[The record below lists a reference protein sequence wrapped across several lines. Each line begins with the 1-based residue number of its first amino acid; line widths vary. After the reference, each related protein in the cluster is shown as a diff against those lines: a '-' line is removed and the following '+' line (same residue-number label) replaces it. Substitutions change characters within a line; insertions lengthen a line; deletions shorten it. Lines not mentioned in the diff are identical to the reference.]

1 MSILKVIKRVIMI
14 CEEYNKPVNDIDV
27 VDIDLVDGL
36 LLVSLENG
44 TNFSLAYRFMTV
56 GELTDKVISACKWGE

>member
-1 MSILKVIKRVIMI
+1 MSILKVIKRVIMV
-14 CEEYNKPVNDIDV
+14 CEEYNKSVNDID
-27 VDIDLVDGL
+27 IVDGL

-56 GELTDKVISACKWGE
+56 EQITDKVISACKWGE

>member
-1 MSILKVIKRVIMI
+1 MSILKVIKRVIMV
-14 CEEYNKPVNDIDV
+14 CEEYNKSVA
-27 VDIDLVDGL
+27 DIDLIDGL

>member
-1 MSILKVIKRVIMI
+1 MSILKVIKRVIMV
-14 CEEYNKPVNDIDV
+14 CEEYNKTVD
-27 VDIDLVDGL
+27 DIDLIDGL

-56 GELTDKVISACKWGE
+56 DEITDKVISACKWGE

>member
-1 MSILKVIKRVIMI
+1 MSILGVIKRVIMI
-14 CEEYNKPVNDIDV
+14 CEEYNKTVD
-27 VDIDLVDGL
+27 DIDLIDGL

-56 GELTDKVISACKWGE
+56 EEITDKVISACKWSE

>member
-1 MSILKVIKRVIMI
+1 MSILKVIKRVIMV
-14 CEEYNKPVNDIDV
+14 CEEYNKSVNDIDL
-27 VDIDLVDGL
+27 IDGL

-56 GELTDKVISACKWGE
+56 EEITDKVISACKWGE

>member
-1 MSILKVIKRVIMI
+1 MSILKVIKTVIMV
-14 CEEYNKPVNDIDV
+14 CEEYNKSVN
-27 VDIDLVDGL
+27 DIDLVDGL

-56 GELTDKVISACKWGE
+56 EEITDKVISACKWGD

>member
-1 MSILKVIKRVIMI
+1 MSMSILKVIKKVIMV
-14 CEEYNKPVNDIDV
+14 CNVYNKDV

-44 TNFSLAYRFMTV
+44 TNFSLAYRFMTIEKIIDRV
-56 GELTDKVISACKWGE
+56 ASACMWGE

>member
-14 CEEYNKPVNDIDV
+14 CEEYNKKVD
-27 VDIDLVDGL
+27 DIDLIDGL

-44 TNFSLAYRFMTV
+44 TNFSLAYRFMTIE
-56 GELTDKVISACKWGE
+56 ELRDKVISACMWGE